1 MYLRKKSLLSK
12 LFYLEGVSPKEGL
25 QQKCQDRTKHW
36 TMDCIINRLLYG
48 IWLEFIA
55 KNTMGEIASVHN
67 IVTCGHKIGKKEM
80 LFFMTFVKIW
90 NNTSLEKSVYS
101 LNASI
106 SVFPSY
112 KKHQRWQTYIQE
124 WGYLVYSL
132 EGFDAGF
139 RTGVLWRLLVPLWR
153 LHLLQDQF
161 QTPWGCGFLLEAC
174 GWHNGPVRPNSNSA
188 EFRASVVVVLKLIWL

>member
-80 LFFMTFVKIW
+80 LFLWLLPHLKQ
-90 NNTSLEKSVYS
+90 SLQEKSVYS
-101 LNASI
+101 VNPSI
-106 SVFPSY
+106 CISPSF
-112 KKHQRWQTYIQE
+112 
-124 WGYLVYSL
+124 SL
-132 EGFDAGF
+132 KRSIRDNKNTFKMRSLYTTESI
-139 RTGVLWRLLVPLWR
+139 V
-153 LHLLQDQF
+153 
-161 QTPWGCGFLLEAC
+161 
-174 GWHNGPVRPNSNSA
+174 
-188 EFRASVVVVLKLIWL
+188 